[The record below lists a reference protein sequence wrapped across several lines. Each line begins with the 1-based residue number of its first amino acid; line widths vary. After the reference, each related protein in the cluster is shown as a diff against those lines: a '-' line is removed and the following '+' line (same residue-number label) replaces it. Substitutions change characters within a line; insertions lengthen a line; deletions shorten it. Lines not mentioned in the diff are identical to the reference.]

1 MKLSVVIVNYNVK
14 NYVEQCLLSLH
25 KALEGIE
32 AEVLL
37 VDNHSVDGSVE
48 YLREHFDWV
57 RIVASRHNLGFA
69 RANNLAIRMCFC
81 SIPTPSWQSP
91 HCVRLW
97 RGWMVMQIPVPWVFA
112 C

>member
-48 YLREHFDWV
+48 YLREHFD
-57 RIVASRHNLGFA
+57 
-69 RANNLAIRMCFC
+69 
-81 SIPTPSWQSP
+81 
-91 HCVRLW
+91 
-97 RGWMVMQIPVPWVFA
+97 
-112 C
+112 